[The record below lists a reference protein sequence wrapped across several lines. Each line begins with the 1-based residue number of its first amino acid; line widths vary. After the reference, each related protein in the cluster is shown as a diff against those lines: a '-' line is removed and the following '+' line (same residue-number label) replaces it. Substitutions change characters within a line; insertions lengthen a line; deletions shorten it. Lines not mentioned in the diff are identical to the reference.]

1 MFAGIG
7 GFRVGLEASGHECVG
22 SCEIDKYARQ
32 IYAKNFGHE
41 PEWGDATKINPEE
54 LPDFS
59 ILCAGFPCQSFSI
72 CGGRQGFNDTR
83 GTLFFEVVRIA
94 KVKKPQILFLE
105 NVRGLLNHDGGKTF
119 EVILNSMVE
128 LGYSPEWQLVNSKY
142 YTPQNRER
150 LYIIGHYGE
159 TSGRKILPLGKAD
172 EQYDE
177 TPMIKKVGKVHKGQ
191 SGEVYSTDGIS
202 TTILS
207 GGGGDGAKTGLY
219 LEPKL
224 KQVGNIDHAGHNSIW
239 GRVYDPKGISA
250 NLNAEGGGL
259 GAKTGLYKEGAR
271 IRRLTPTE
279 CERLQGFKDGWT
291 LGCSDTQRYRMLGN
305 AVTTNVIKEIGGLF

>member
-22 SCEIDKYARQ
+22 SCEIDDNARK

-41 PEWGDATKINPEE
+41 PEWRDATKINPEE

-59 ILCAGFPCQSFSI
+59 ILCSGFPCQSFSI
-72 CGGRQGFNDTR
+72 SGSRKGFSDTR
-83 GTLFFEVVRIA
+83 GTLFFEVIRIA

-128 LGYSPEWQLVNSKY
+128 LGYSPEWQLVNSKH

-150 LYIIGHYGE
+150 VYIIGHYGKA
-159 TSGRKILPLGKAD
+159 SGRKIFPIGRAD
-172 EQYDE
+172 EEYDKKE
-177 TPMIKKVGKVHKGQ
+177 PM
-191 SGEVYSTDGIS
+191 
-202 TTILS
+202 
-207 GGGGDGAKTGLY
+207 
-219 LEPKL
+219 L
-224 KQVGNIDHAGHNSIW
+224 KQIGNIDHAGHNSIW
-239 GRVYDPKGISA
+239 GRVYDPSGISV

-259 GAKTGLYKEGAR
+259 GAKTGLYMVGDR
-271 IRRLTPTE
+271 IRKLTPTE

-291 LGCSDTQRYRMLGN
+291 LGCSDTQRYRMRGN
-305 AVTTNVIKEIGGLF
+305 AVTTNVIEEIGGLF

>member
-41 PEWGDATKINPEE
+41 PEWEDATKINPEE

-105 NVRGLLNHDGGKTF
+105 A
-119 EVILNSMVE
+119 
-128 LGYSPEWQLVNSKY
+128 LG
-142 YTPQNRER
+142 
-150 LYIIGHYGE
+150 
-159 TSGRKILPLGKAD
+159 
-172 EQYDE
+172 
-177 TPMIKKVGKVHKGQ
+177 
-191 SGEVYSTDGIS
+191 
-202 TTILS
+202 
-207 GGGGDGAKTGLY
+207 
-219 LEPKL
+219 
-224 KQVGNIDHAGHNSIW
+224 
-239 GRVYDPKGISA
+239 
-250 NLNAEGGGL
+250 
-259 GAKTGLYKEGAR
+259 
-271 IRRLTPTE
+271 
-279 CERLQGFKDGWT
+279 
-291 LGCSDTQRYRMLGN
+291 
-305 AVTTNVIKEIGGLF
+305 